1 MADKK
6 ISELTALTG
15 ANVADTD
22 LLPIV
27 DTSATET
34 KKITFGEFKSAL
46 DTATGFVRITG
57 DTMTGN
63 LSFGDNNKA
72 IFGAGSDLEIYHD
85 GSNSY
90 VSEVGTGDLR
100 LGAAN
105 IRIGDNITGASY
117 IYATQNAEVTLY
129 HNNSPKL
136 ATTATGIDVTGTVT
150 ADGLTVDGAA
160 TVSQN
165 MTNGS
170 SAAFTDP
177 HLALKATNS
186 VDTTGFVGMS
196 FATSDNA
203 NYGFSLGAVRSS
215 GGVGDLVFRNHYNSA
230 QGTKKLNIAT
240 NGDISFYEDTGTT
253 AKFFW
258 DASAESLGIG
268 TSSPSL
274 PLHVN
279 STTSGLPVTS
289 GTTQT
294 NGVFR
299 LSSSATSGII
309 DFGMNGSN
317 PWIQATDYTGLN
329 NNYNLL
335 LNPNGGNVGIGTS
348 SLAGLK
354 LVALGATGYPATSG
368 TTQTGVLRLTGGTG
382 LYNVLDMGVNE
393 STDTAWIQATRANSL
408 GTYDSLVI
416 NPYGG
421 NVGIGTSSPS
431 ALLHVEAA
439 DGAAGGA
446 IKYTSTAVASGYMSA
461 DGAGLCLATDT
472 AGITFRTGVTGN
484 DPTDTGSERMRIDS
498 SGNVGIGVV
507 PSTIWSSS
515 YDALQIGLGGSV
527 YAHGGAG
534 SNMHMAANIVYE
546 GIAPNYYDK
555 YLTSSTASKYAQDSG
570 LHIWSTAASGTAG
583 NAITWSEAM
592 RIDSSGNLLVGTTST
607 TPAVSNDSDGI
618 ALQANGTVQFSA
630 NNTTTAIINRKST
643 DGTILQFRKD
653 GTTVGSIGVAGG
665 DLYISGGSSHAG
677 IRFDTNILTPAV
689 NGTQTDATVDLGY
702 SSYRYKDL
710 YLSGG
715 VVFNVAGGTGTS
727 TSGTLDDYEEG
738 AWVPTIS
745 FDDAAVSLAY
755 GVRYAHYTKV
765 GNVVHLS
772 CYVSLTNKG
781 SSVGSAKVG
790 GLPFA
795 AINATG
801 NYQATT
807 FWAAQVS
814 CSGFLQAYIPLAQ
827 SYVILQELTTGG
839 TNSNLTNADFAN
851 NSEVMINVSYATSS

>member
-268 TSSPSL
+268 TTPSL

-421 NVGIGTSSPS
+421 NVGIGTSSP
-431 ALLHVEAA
+431 AAKFHVESS

-446 IKYTSTAVASGYMSA
+446 IMYTATSVASGYMSA
-461 DGAGLCLATDT
+461 DSAGLCLATDT
-472 AGITFRTGVTGN
+472 AGITFRTGITGL
-484 DPTDTGSERMRIDS
+484 DPTDTGTERMRIDS

-507 PSTIWSSS
+507 PSTLWSSS
-515 YDALQIGLGGSV
+515 YDALQVGLGGSM
-527 YAHGGAG
+527 YAHAAAG
-534 SNMHMAANIVYE
+534 SNMHMAANSVYE
-546 GIAPNYYDK
+546 GTAPNYYDK

>member
-1 MADKK
+1 
-6 ISELTALTG
+6 
-15 ANVADTD
+15 
-22 LLPIV
+22 
-27 DTSATET
+27 
-34 KKITFGEFKSAL
+34 
-46 DTATGFVRITG
+46 
-57 DTMTGN
+57 
-63 LSFGDNNKA
+63 
-72 IFGAGSDLEIYHD
+72 
-85 GSNSY
+85 
-90 VSEVGTGDLR
+90 
-100 LGAAN
+100 
-105 IRIGDNITGASY
+105 
-117 IYATQNAEVTLY
+117 
-129 HNNSPKL
+129 
-136 ATTATGIDVTGTVT
+136 
-150 ADGLTVDGAA
+150 
-160 TVSQN
+160 
-165 MTNGS
+165 
-170 SAAFTDP
+170 
-177 HLALKATNS
+177 
-186 VDTTGFVGMS
+186 
-196 FATSDNA
+196 
-203 NYGFSLGAVRSS
+203 
-215 GGVGDLVFRNHYNSA
+215 
-230 QGTKKLNIAT
+230 
-240 NGDISFYEDTGTT
+240 
-253 AKFFW
+253 
-258 DASAESLGIG
+258 LGIG
-268 TSSPSL
+268 TTPSL

-421 NVGIGTSSPS
+421 NVGIGTSSP
-431 ALLHVEAA
+431 AAKFHVESS

-446 IKYTSTAVASGYMSA
+446 IMYTATSVASGYMSA
-461 DGAGLCLATDT
+461 DSAGLCLATDT
-472 AGITFRTGVTGN
+472 AGITFRTGITGL
-484 DPTDTGSERMRIDS
+484 DPTDTGTERMRIDS

-507 PSTIWSSS
+507 PSTLWSSS
-515 YDALQIGLGGSV
+515 YDALQVGLGGSM
-527 YAHGGAG
+527 YAHAAAG
-534 SNMHMAANIVYE
+534 SNMHMAANSVYE
-546 GIAPNYYDK
+546 GTAPNYYDK

-653 GTTVGSIGVAGG
+653 GSTVGSIGVAGG

>member
-421 NVGIGTSSPS
+421 NVGIGTSSP
-431 ALLHVEAA
+431 AAKFHVESS

-446 IKYTSTAVASGYMSA
+446 IMYTATSVASGYMSA
-461 DGAGLCLATDT
+461 DSAGLCLATDT
-472 AGITFRTGVTGN
+472 AGITFRTGITGL
-484 DPTDTGSERMRIDS
+484 DPTDTGTERMRIDS

-507 PSTIWSSS
+507 PSTLWSSS
-515 YDALQIGLGGSV
+515 YDALQVGLGGSM
-527 YAHGGAG
+527 YAHAAAG
-534 SNMHMAANIVYE
+534 SNMHMAANSVYE
-546 GIAPNYYDK
+546 GTAPNYYDK

-653 GTTVGSIGVAGG
+653 GSTVGSIGVAGG